1 MSRYIYIILFS
12 LALLSSCANLGGG
25 PQGGPRDTIPPIVEK
40 ESPINGTLN
49 FDAKRIEIHFD
60 EYIQLNDIQ
69 KNVLI
74 SPPQQKAPEIKAI
87 GKTLSVVFAEE
98 LTDSTTYTID
108 FGSAICDY
116 NEKTPL
122 LEYVYSF
129 STGDVIDSLAISGRV
144 YDAGNLD
151 PIAGVLV
158 GIHTNSADSA
168 LSTIPFVRI
177 TRTDDNGYFT
187 IHNMR
192 SGKYRLFA
200 LNDISR
206 DYLYQPGEAIAFADS
221 IVEPYIEMR
230 EQQDTIWR
238 DTIGIDPE
246 TKDTLF
252 TRQVD
257 SIVNVMKTYYLPD
270 SLVLWYFTENKQRHY
285 FKGVYREEQHAFT
298 LIFSAPQDSMPI
310 IQPLSPSQRDSL
322 ASDSAW
328 VNWMN
333 YTLLH
338 TNTTKDTITYW
349 LTDSLA
355 IAQDSIYLKMTYL
368 ISDSVYNLVS
378 QTDTILA
385 VYRRPRMSEKAW
397 ENVQRQK
404 RERKL
409 EIKSNASGK
418 FEIYDTLKITSVFPL
433 DSFKVE
439 HIHLSHKVDTIWR
452 PHPFEVVTSDT
463 LKQSIQLI
471 SKLEP
476 AESYQLTIDSAALYD
491 IYGKCN
497 DSTGFAIKLKSL
509 DEYSSLLVKMTH
521 FDARARIQLLNEK
534 DIAIREL
541 PATETGALFT
551 HLTPTTY
558 YLRLY
563 IDWDGDE
570 KWTTGDWSTQRQPE
584 PVYYFPSKLKLRANW
599 DFEENF
605 DHLAT
610 PRVDSKPKALIGK
623 QQKK

>member
-1 MSRYIYIILFS
+1 MSIYIYIILFS

-25 PQGGPRDTIPPIVEK
+25 PQGGPRDTIPPVVEK
-40 ESPINGTLN
+40 ESPINGALN
-49 FDAKRIEIHFD
+49 FDAKRIEVHFN

-122 LEYVYSF
+122 PEYVYSF

-144 YDAGNLD
+144 YDAENLD
-151 PIAGVLV
+151 PVAGVLV
-158 GIHTNSADSA
+158 GIHSNSADSA
-168 LSTIPFVRI
+168 LNTIPFVRI
-177 TRTDDNGYFT
+177 TRTDNNGYFT

-206 DYLYQPGEAIAFADS
+206 DYLYQPGEAVAFADS
-221 IVEPYIEMR
+221 IVEPYVEIR
-230 EQQDTIWR
+230 EIQDTIWR
-238 DTIGIDPE
+238 DTIGIDSG

-252 TRQVD
+252 TKQID
-257 SIVNVMKTYYLPD
+257 SVVTTIKPFYLPEN
-270 SLVLWYFTENKQRHY
+270 LVLWNFEESKKRHY
-285 FKGVYREEQHAFT
+285 FKGVYREEQHAFS
-298 LIFSAPQDSMPI
+298 LIFSAPQDTLPI
-310 IQPLSPSQRDSL
+310 ISPLSPNQRDSL

-328 VNWMN
+328 INWLDH
-333 YTLLH
+333 TLLQSNA
-338 TNTTKDTITYW
+338 TNDTITYW

-355 IAQDSIYLKMTYL
+355 ISQDSIYLEMTYL
-368 ISDSVYNLVS
+368 ISDSLYNLVP

-404 RERKL
+404 RERVL

-433 DSFKVE
+433 DSINGE
-439 HIHLSHKVDTIWR
+439 RIHLSHKVDTIMR
-452 PHPFEVVTSDT
+452 PHPFELVTSD
-463 LKQSIQLI
+463 SIKHSIHLI

-497 DSTGFAIKLKSL
+497 DSTGFSIKLKSL
-509 DEYSSLLVKMTH
+509 DEYSSLLIKMTH
-521 FDARARIQLLNEK
+521 YDSRARIQLLNEK
-534 DIAIREL
+534 DEVIREQ
-541 PATETGALFT
+541 AAKETGTLFEY
-551 HLTPTTY
+551 LTPTSY

-563 IDWDGDE
+563 IDLNED
-570 KWTTGDWSTQRQPE
+570 KQWTTGDWLQKRQPE
-584 PVYYFPSKLKLRANW
+584 PVYYYPSKLKLRANW

-605 DHLAT
+605 DHLAI
-610 PRVDSKPKALIGK
+610 PRTESKPKALIGK
-623 QQKK
+623 KKK

>member
-1 MSRYIYIILFS
+1 M
-12 LALLSSCANLGGG
+12 ALLSSCANLGGG

-168 LSTIPFVRI
+168 LNTIPFVRI

-221 IVEPYIEMR
+221 IVEPYIEKR
-230 EQQDTIWR
+230 EQLDTIWR

-328 VNWMN
+328 VNWMD
-333 YTLLH
+333 YTLLQ
-338 TNTTKDTITYW
+338 TNTN
-349 LTDSLA
+349 S
-355 IAQDSIYLKMTYL
+355 
-368 ISDSVYNLVS
+368 
-378 QTDTILA
+378 
-385 VYRRPRMSEKAW
+385 SECA
-397 ENVQRQK
+397 
-404 RERKL
+404 
-409 EIKSNASGK
+409 
-418 FEIYDTLKITSVFPL
+418 
-433 DSFKVE
+433 
-439 HIHLSHKVDTIWR
+439 
-452 PHPFEVVTSDT
+452 
-463 LKQSIQLI
+463 
-471 SKLEP
+471 
-476 AESYQLTIDSAALYD
+476 
-491 IYGKCN
+491 
-497 DSTGFAIKLKSL
+497 
-509 DEYSSLLVKMTH
+509 
-521 FDARARIQLLNEK
+521 
-534 DIAIREL
+534 
-541 PATETGALFT
+541 
-551 HLTPTTY
+551 PTTHECQFQ
-558 YLRLY
+558 LFLV
-563 IDWDGDE
+563 
-570 KWTTGDWSTQRQPE
+570 P
-584 PVYYFPSKLKLRANW
+584 
-599 DFEENF
+599 
-605 DHLAT
+605 
-610 PRVDSKPKALIGK
+610 
-623 QQKK
+623 